1 MANKSLKTLVIS
13 ILEDKQA
20 EEIKIYD
27 VKGKSPLTD
36 FVIIAS
42 ANNFRK
48 LEAITNQLR
57 KEFIHHP
64 KYKVHHIEG
73 KPESGW
79 MVMDLYDVVVHLFD
93 PANREKMKLD
103 QILESQVNPK

>member
-1 MANKSLKTLVIS
+1 MANKSLKTLVLS

-20 EEIKIYD
+20 EDIKIYD
-27 VKGKSPLTD
+27 VKGKSPITD

-48 LEAITNQLR
+48 LDAIINQLR
-57 KEFIHHP
+57 KDFIHHP

-79 MVMDLYDVVVHLFD
+79 MVFDLYDVVIHLFD
-93 PANREKMKLD
+93 PTNREKMKLD
-103 QILESQVNPK
+103 EILENQVKA

>member
-1 MANKSLKTLVIS
+1 MMANKSLKNIVLS

-20 EEIKIYD
+20 ENIKTYD
-27 VKGKSPLTD
+27 VKGRSPLTD
-36 FVIIAS
+36 VVVIAS

-48 LEAITNQLR
+48 LDAIINQLR
-57 KEFIHHP
+57 KDFIHHP
-64 KYKVHHIEG
+64 KYKIHHIEG

-93 PANREKMKLD
+93 PVQREKMNLD
-103 QILESQVNPK
+103 DILEHQVKS

>member
-1 MANKSLKTLVIS
+1 MMANKSLKTLVLA

-20 EEIKIYD
+20 EAIKIYD

-36 FVIIAS
+36 FVIVAS

-48 LEAITNQLR
+48 LEAIMNQLR
-57 KEFIHHP
+57 KDFIHHP

-73 KPESGW
+73 KAESGW
-79 MVMDLYDVVVHLFD
+79 MVLDLYDVVVHLFD
-93 PANREKMKLD
+93 PTNREKMKLD
-103 QILESQVNPK
+103 EILERQVKA

>member
-1 MANKSLKTLVIS
+1 MANKSLKTLVLA

-20 EEIKIYD
+20 EAIKIYD

-36 FVIIAS
+36 FVIVAS

-48 LEAITNQLR
+48 LEAIMNQLR
-57 KEFIHHP
+57 KDFIHHP

-73 KPESGW
+73 KAESGW
-79 MVMDLYDVVVHLFD
+79 MVIDLYDVVVHLFD
-93 PANREKMKLD
+93 PTNREKMKLD
-103 QILESQVNPK
+103 EILERQVKA

>member
-1 MANKSLKTLVIS
+1 MANKSLKTLVLS

-20 EEIKIYD
+20 EDIKIYD

-36 FVIIAS
+36 FVIVAS

-48 LEAITNQLR
+48 LDAITNQLR
-57 KEFIHHP
+57 KDFIHHP

-103 QILESQVNPK
+103 QILETQVNPK

>member
-1 MANKSLKTLVIS
+1 MANKSLKTLVLA

-20 EEIKIYD
+20 EAIKIYD

-36 FVIIAS
+36 FVIVAS

-48 LEAITNQLR
+48 LEAIMNQLR
-57 KEFIHHP
+57 KDFIHHP

-73 KPESGW
+73 KAESGW
-79 MVMDLYDVVVHLFD
+79 MVLDLYDVVVHLFD
-93 PANREKMKLD
+93 PTNREKMKLD
-103 QILESQVNPK
+103 EILERQVKA

>member
-93 PANREKMKLD
+93 HANREKMKLD